1 MRYRAFPQEPDLD
14 EGGLNLTP
22 LIDVVFVVLIMF
34 IIMAPLVEI
43 DRISLASGKPLKK
56 STPMQEMPIT
66 VHVRGDNT
74 LYVNHRLVSLTEL
87 SSILV
92 KLHEAHPTQTPQIYH
107 DKNATFG
114 TYQQVKTT
122 LEAAGFEQMDVIL
135 KND

>member
-1 MRYRAFPQEPDLD
+1 MRYRTFPQEPDLD

-43 DRISLASGKPLKK
+43 DRIALASGKPLKK

-66 VHVRGDNT
+66 IHVRGDNT
-74 LYVNHRLVSLTEL
+74 LYVNHRLVSLPEL
-87 SSILV
+87 STIMV
-92 KLHEAHPTQTPQIYH
+92 KLHETYPTQTPQIYH

-122 LEAAGFEQMDVIL
+122 LEAAGFEQMDLIL